1 MKKIEFKKRKT
12 AKKREYIN
20 IEVFLKGEIYMKRK
34 KKEPKTKYRKSIE
47 EMTLADKPLFLA
59 AMKDKECLE
68 YFLRAITN
76 EKTLE
81 VKCSEIFKDCDGI
94 NLTLFAETN
103 LGDFDIELIENESEL
118 PLEKQ
123 NQICRSLE
131 KQAKLKINEKENVS
145 NPCLIILVKESIY
158 KLKQSIL
165 EIRREGHRLDTDII
179 IVNLSNSTGDR
190 CVIKV
195 NSKDMTYN

>member
-1 MKKIEFKKRKT
+1 MKKRK
-12 AKKREYIN
+12 KNQKY
-20 IEVFLKGEIYMKRK
+20 
-34 KKEPKTKYRKSIE
+34 KERKSIE

-59 AMKDKECLE
+59 VMKDKECLE

-81 VKCSEIFKDCDGI
+81 VKYSEIFKDCDGI

-123 NQICRSLE
+123 NQICRCLE
-131 KQAKLKINEKENVS
+131 KQAKLKINEKDNVS